1 MVPFLHLVNF
11 RDFSACRKK
20 DGTLLTPNVFAR
32 SNNPAFLDAEEIV
45 DLKAR
50 RLTTVVDLRRD
61 RECETRP
68 DCLAN
73 RPDFQ
78 YRHIVMNEDPYAT
91 FGDIIDPAD
100 VAAAY
105 YSKLS
110 VSAEKIAAVFQLFA
124 AATDGVLFHCE
135 SGKDRTGTI
144 AILLLLLNDIID
156 EDIAEDYRL
165 SYDRMYGAADQKLLS
180 DPTLVPKRETVSYFL
195 QRFRQDFACCDDYFL
210 QIGLT
215 AKELSRIRGKYSG
228 Q

>member
-1 MVPFLHLVNF
+1 MVPFFHLANF
-11 RDFSACRKK
+11 RDFSTCRKK
-20 DGTLLTPNVFAR
+20 DGTLLAPNIFAR
-32 SNNPAFLDAEEIV
+32 SNNPAFLDEEEIA

-61 RECETRP
+61 PECETRP

-78 YRHIVMNEDPYAT
+78 YHHIVMNEDPYAT

-110 VSAEKIAAVFQLFA
+110 VSARKIAAVFQLFA
-124 AATDGVLFHCE
+124 AAKDGVLFHCE
-135 SGKDRTGTI
+135 SGKDRTGTV

-165 SYDRMYGAADQKLLS
+165 SYDKMYGAADQTLLS
-180 DPTLVPKRETVSYFL
+180 DPTLVPKKETVSYFL
-195 QRFRQDFACCDDYFL
+195 QQFRQDFACCDDYFL

-215 AKELSRIRGKYSG
+215 AKELSRIRGKCSG